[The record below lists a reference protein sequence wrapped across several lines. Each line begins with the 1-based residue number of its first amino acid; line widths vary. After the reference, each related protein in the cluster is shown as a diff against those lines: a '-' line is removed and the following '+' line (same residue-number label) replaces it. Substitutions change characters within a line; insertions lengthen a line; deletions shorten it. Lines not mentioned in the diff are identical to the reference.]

1 MGRHHPQLQS
11 SQNPKNCRSG
21 IHLCHLSRYV
31 ALHYIDYW
39 HYWLNSFQLQVEQE
53 NDQLEVAEVVFEE
66 EEEEVAEM
74 PMGRNIKTE
83 PETDLHSLMNSVEQ
97 GIRIPLQTVLNKVDP
112 VSLTTISDNY
122 VSVSDQSR
130 HI

>member
-1 MGRHHPQLQS
+1 MV
-11 SQNPKNCRSG
+11 NE
-21 IHLCHLSRYV
+21 
-31 ALHYIDYW
+31 
-39 HYWLNSFQLQVEQE
+39 FQLQVEQE

-83 PETDLHSLMNSVEQ
+83 PETDSHSLMNSVEQ

-112 VSLTTISDNY
+112 VSLTTISDHY